1 MDDVYVLSLEFLKQ
15 FNFYVFLNDTLFKKL
30 QKKNPQ
36 FYKKDDTILGCPDF
50 REPRLV
56 FQLKSDNIDNET
68 TIENLNYKKA
78 QNHYITLK
86 DLEKMSISTLFSQD
100 QNKKKDKLKFIQQL
114 AAGIY
119 SMGPGYLGVGC
130 IYVDLE
136 SVDLEQFNF
145 FKNIRPSFNIDVGDD
160 HFRRIYEFYL
170 VVSRKERNTC
180 KPTLYASNTNIKSLN
195 PILVYYKSKKSKS
208 RSKKVKKS
216 KSKAKSKSKK
226 VSL

>member
-1 MDDVYVLSLEFLKQ
+1 MDDVYVLSLEFLNQ
-15 FNFYVFLNDTLFKKL
+15 FNFYVFLNDALFKKL

-86 DLEKMSISTLFSQD
+86 DFEKMSISTLFSQD

-119 SMGPGYLGVGC
+119 SVGPGYLGVGC

-216 KSKAKSKSKK
+216 KAKSKSKK

>member
-36 FYKKDDTILGCPDF
+36 FYKKDDTILRCPDF

-56 FQLKSDNIDNET
+56 FQLKNDNIDNET

-86 DLEKMSISTLFSQD
+86 DFLEKMSISTLFSQE

-119 SMGPGYLGVGC
+119 
-130 IYVDLE
+130 IQWDLA
-136 SVDLEQFNF
+136 
-145 FKNIRPSFNIDVGDD
+145 I
-160 HFRRIYEFYL
+160 
-170 VVSRKERNTC
+170 
-180 KPTLYASNTNIKSLN
+180 
-195 PILVYYKSKKSKS
+195 
-208 RSKKVKKS
+208 
-216 KSKAKSKSKK
+216 
-226 VSL
+226 